1 MRLSLERRTSP
12 RAFLSGRQLFCFFFC
27 FFFFFFSSQWNRHR
41 WVRLRSGYGG
51 SPVSLGLLGTE
62 APASSLRCCADVS
75 HECVA
80 RGEKTREAS
89 QLHPLQ
95 PTTAEAF
102 RARSE
107 ITPLL
112 WSPVKT
118 RLSAGWTESSNL
130 LVWTSYVVENCLK
143 PVTCK
148 ICCV

>member
-1 MRLSLERRTSP
+1 MRFSLERRTSP

-41 WVRLRSGYGG
+41 WVRLLSGYGG
-51 SPVSLGLLGTE
+51 SPVSVGFLGTE
-62 APASSLRCCADVS
+62 APASSLRRCADVS

-80 RGEKTREAS
+80 QGEKTRAAS

-118 RLSAGWTESSNL
+118 RLLAEWTESSNL
-130 LVWTSYVVENCLK
+130 LVWTSHVVGNCLK